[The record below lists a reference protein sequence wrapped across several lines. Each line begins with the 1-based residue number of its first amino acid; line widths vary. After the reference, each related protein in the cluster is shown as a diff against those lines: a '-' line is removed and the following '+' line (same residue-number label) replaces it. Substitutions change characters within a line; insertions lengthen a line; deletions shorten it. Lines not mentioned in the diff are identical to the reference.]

1 MENKILTGIVA
12 LLVILQGYDLV
23 GDIDPT
29 HYSESLQEKRYCDRL
44 SSTENTCYPYPETT
58 MGKKFS
64 SDGWKE
70 IPLFQKPISIQVSE
84 SGEKYICSSN
94 GCILVTI

>member
-44 SSTENTCYPYPETT
+44 SSTENTCYPYPEITI
-58 MGKKFS
+58 GKKYS

-70 IPLFQKPISIQVSE
+70 IPFMEETSILVSNL
-84 SGEKYICSSN
+84 GERYICSPN
-94 GCILVTI
+94 GCNLVTI